1 MSNLVL
7 GIDLG
12 TTNSVAHIWDD
23 NKYISIQN
31 DKSNLF
37 PSIVEFTDKGKII
50 CNEKYNIN
58 NCIRNIKRFI
68 GYDVD
73 DINILNF
80 LSNLNFTHEL
90 VDNKIKI
97 FNKFE
102 NKYYTLEE
110 LNALIL
116 KKIITKANKQLN
128 TNINDVIITIPT
140 HFNQNQ
146 RDSVLLS
153 TKLANLNCI
162 RIINEPTAAALAYG
176 LTYHNDVNILIF
188 DLGGGTFDL
197 SILNIDDGI
206 YEVLNTQ
213 GDNLL
218 GGQDFTK
225 LILNDVIN
233 EFKIKNK
240 FYILDDDIININM
253 HDLLDMCEQ
262 FKCNKID
269 SIEINNFYNDNKNN
283 IILNLKY
290 TKKRNEIGSL
300 FNSLLIRIEDIL
312 NIILSSANISKNEI
326 NYIILV
332 GGSTK
337 LPEVRNMVSLF
348 FEKELLCN
356 LDPELVVS
364 IGAAIQGYILNN
376 SDSNFSQNLALI
388 DIMPLSIGI
397 ESDDGQMTKIINK
410 GTKLPI
416 KKFKLFSNEE
426 DNQQEVDIKVYQG
439 ERNLVKDNIMIGNFK
454 LSNLKMKKKNT
465 NIIRVEM
472 RVDNNCM
479 ISITES
485 EKGSNNNNTEIT
497 IKKDNKLFDEKL
509 IKKMIEESSKYEEI
523 DRLKCKFFKLN
534 QKLEREINN
543 LEYNCYEN
551 EYINFNNDEK
561 NNLDDYIKNIKI
573 KKDIIMNKIQNNDLI
588 NKDYLDGINN
598 FKKLLKIN
606 SKKYSMLIITYN
618 NEKNKEIVLDINQEL
633 HQRVYIDSL
642 DKKLNNDLSNIINDN
657 IKIINSSNKISKYS
671 KDLIIKYLQNL
682 IFKLE
687 SLVLDNELYEDY
699 IKKIN
704 INIESYI
711 KNDISVINLYG
722 NLESIKKVFEKNK
735 ISYDINN
742 FINLN
747 QIEIFN
753 LLFDICQKFN
763 VRIN

>member
-1 MSNLVL
+1 
-7 GIDLG
+7 
-12 TTNSVAHIWDD
+12 
-23 NKYISIQN
+23 
-31 DKSNLF
+31 
-37 PSIVEFTDKGKII
+37 
-50 CNEKYNIN
+50 
-58 NCIRNIKRFI
+58 
-68 GYDVD
+68 
-73 DINILNF
+73 
-80 LSNLNFTHEL
+80 
-90 VDNKIKI
+90 
-97 FNKFE
+97 
-102 NKYYTLEE
+102 
-110 LNALIL
+110 
-116 KKIITKANKQLN
+116 
-128 TNINDVIITIPT
+128 
-140 HFNQNQ
+140 
-146 RDSVLLS
+146 
-153 TKLANLNCI
+153 
-162 RIINEPTAAALAYG
+162 
-176 LTYHNDVNILIF
+176 
-188 DLGGGTFDL
+188 
-197 SILNIDDGI
+197 
-206 YEVLNTQ
+206 
-213 GDNLL
+213 
-218 GGQDFTK
+218 
-225 LILNDVIN
+225 
-233 EFKIKNK
+233 
-240 FYILDDDIININM
+240 
-253 HDLLDMCEQ
+253 
-262 FKCNKID
+262 
-269 SIEINNFYNDNKNN
+269 
-283 IILNLKY
+283 
-290 TKKRNEIGSL
+290 
-300 FNSLLIRIEDIL
+300 
-312 NIILSSANISKNEI
+312 
-326 NYIILV
+326 
-332 GGSTK
+332 
-337 LPEVRNMVSLF
+337 
-348 FEKELLCN
+348 
-356 LDPELVVS
+356 
-364 IGAAIQGYILNN
+364 
-376 SDSNFSQNLALI
+376 
-388 DIMPLSIGI
+388 
-397 ESDDGQMTKIINK
+397 
-410 GTKLPI
+410 
-416 KKFKLFSNEE
+416 
-426 DNQQEVDIKVYQG
+426 
-439 ERNLVKDNIMIGNFK
+439 
-454 LSNLKMKKKNT
+454 
-465 NIIRVEM
+465 
-472 RVDNNCM
+472 
-479 ISITES
+479 
-485 EKGSNNNNTEIT
+485 
-497 IKKDNKLFDEKL
+497 
-509 IKKMIEESSKYEEI
+509 MIEESSKYEEI